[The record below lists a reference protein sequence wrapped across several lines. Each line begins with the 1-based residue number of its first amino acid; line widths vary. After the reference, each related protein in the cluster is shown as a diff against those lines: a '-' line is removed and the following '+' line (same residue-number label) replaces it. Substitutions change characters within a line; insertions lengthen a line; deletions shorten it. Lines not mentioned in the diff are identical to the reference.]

1 VRRAALER
9 DGHTCQ
15 VCGAG
20 EPLDVHHKQPL
31 RSFRS
36 FEEGNRLENLISLC
50 PNCHR
55 RAEIVVAM
63 RSGLAGLS
71 FVLRHLAPLYLMC
84 DPGDLGVHSDPR
96 SDLAEGGPA
105 LVIFDNVGNALGF
118 SERLFE
124 LHEELMAAALEL
136 VSACGC
142 QDGCPSCVGP
152 GGEQGQGSKRETLAL
167 LGELAA
173 LRQPA
178 VGV

>member
-1 VRRAALER
+1 VRKAALER
-9 DGHTCQ
+9 DGHRCQ

-36 FEEGNRLENLISLC
+36 YAEGNTLENLISLC
-50 PNCHR
+50 PTCHR
-55 RAEIVVAM
+55 RAEAVVAM

-84 DPGDLGVHSDPR
+84 DPSDLGVHSDPR
-96 SDLAEGGPA
+96 SDLAEGGP
-105 LVIFDNVGNALGF
+105 VVVMYDNVGNALGF

-124 LHEELMAAALEL
+124 LHGELMAAALEL
-136 VSACGC
+136 VANCGC
-142 QDGCPSCVGP
+142 KDGCPSCVGP

-167 LGELAA
+167 LRELVGTQE
-173 LRQPA
+173 QPT
-178 VGV
+178 